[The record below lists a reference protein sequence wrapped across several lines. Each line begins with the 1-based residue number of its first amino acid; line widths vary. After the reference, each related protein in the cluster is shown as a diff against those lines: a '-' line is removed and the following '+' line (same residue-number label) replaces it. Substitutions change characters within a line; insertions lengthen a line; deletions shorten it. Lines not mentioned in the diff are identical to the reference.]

1 MSVASRLAPLV
12 AGTIIA
18 VTGAAAP
25 AAYAGQAS
33 QGTVAGNASDLTP
46 SVPGG
51 YCYATANQSLCR
63 RVLVL
68 RQVGDWVYAGG
79 IISTVTDRITG
90 VTTTGYH
97 NIFRFSAVTHKVDT
111 SWQPQFYSSA
121 QTSGS
126 AYQDSAVTGIA
137 TDGAGTLYVSGSFS
151 KVAPAPGAAASA
163 GGSPRSTSA
172 TARSGRSTP
181 RSAPAGAAAS

>member
-1 MSVASRLAPLV
+1 M
-12 AGTIIA
+12 T
-18 VTGAAAP
+18 P
-25 AAYAGQAS
+25 A
-33 QGTVAGNASDLTP
+33 
-46 SVPGG
+46 VPGG
-51 YCYATANQSLCR
+51 ECYLATQQDQCR

-68 RQVGDWVYAGG
+68 KQVGDWIYAGG

-90 VTTTGYH
+90 VTTSGYH
-97 NIFRFSAVTHKVDT
+97 NIFRFSASTHKVDT

-121 QTSGS
+121 QTGGS

-151 KVAPAPGAAASA
+151 KVAPAPGAAGVTRRGVAAINVSD
-163 GGSPRSTSA
+163 GSLS
-172 TARSGRSTP
+172 RSTP